1 MVENAEG
8 FRFFSSSLL
17 VAFDGKTKTTNIDLS
32 DSIDIRMIDFA
43 HSTFNGFLNDKR
55 YSGPDKGYLL
65 GLNSL
70 TRIVTDILMK
80 F

>member
-1 MVENAEG
+1 MENAEG

-32 DSIDIRMIDFA
+32 DSIDIRMIDFE